1 MKKEQYKREPK
12 LQNWLSQ
19 LSFIFIF
26 CCCWQLGL
34 FAQSSLNFDSH
45 SHQVNANG
53 SYQDFRIPT
62 TTSYKYIYL
71 EARGADA
78 GKRAPDF
85 YTRGGGEGAN
95 MGATFPIGIAANQ
108 LAPGGIIRF
117 VIGKAGQ
124 SNGDGSIMVGTGG
137 GGGTGI
143 LYLPPGKSPDA
154 GGDWKTLVVAGGG
167 GGAAGDCCAY
177 KMSGN
182 PANITSGGGNGY
194 GMGSGGGKDG
204 YSGACSDSGSKG
216 GGGGGMRAGGSYYNV
231 YANNQGKPGFD
242 DQMLPV
248 GGAGGLGIAKGGFG
262 FGGGGAGDTSGSV
275 GDRGGAGGGG
285 GYSGGG
291 GSKDGSGGGGGS
303 YINATYAD
311 PASFYKKGN
320 DRTSNPQ
327 DGYAIYRA
335 AEVPVPAQAKQIR
348 LSTHIDKCIDL
359 LYGNLDNGATVG
371 IWDCGANS
379 PNQYWIYDGNFIRY
393 GMNPNKCIDLAGGN
407 TSNGAK
413 IEIWDCQIN
422 NENTPHQQWLLDP
435 GTGHFQ
441 LKANPSKCLDLNA
454 GILDNGNKIQL
465 WDCQTNNPNQAW
477 LLAKKISLA
486 DQPDKCIDQLYGNLD
501 NGATVGIWDCG
512 ANSPHQ
518 FWVYDGNFIRYGA
531 DLNKCLDL
539 SDGNTS
545 NSTKVQI
552 WDCQINN
559 ENTPHQQWVLEPGTG
574 KIQLKANRS
583 KCLDLYGGYVDND
596 NGNWLWI
603 WDCMTYAVNQTW
615 IVE

>member
-1 MKKEQYKREPK
+1 MKKEQYKWEPK
-12 LQNWLSQ
+12 PLHWLSQ
-19 LSFIFIF
+19 LSFTFIF

-34 FAQSSLNFDSH
+34 YAQSDLSFDNH
-45 SHQVNANG
+45 SHQLNANG
-53 SYQDFRIPT
+53 SYQDFRIP

-78 GKRAPDF
+78 GKRSPDF

-95 MGATFPIGIAANQ
+95 MGAAFAIGTAANQ
-108 LAPGGIIRF
+108 LAPGGLIRF
-117 VIGKAGQ
+117 VIGKAGE
-124 SNGDGSIMVGTGG
+124 SNNNGSIIIGTGG

-143 LYLPPGKSPDA
+143 LYLPPGKSPDV
-154 GGDWKTLVVAGGG
+154 GGDWKILVVAGGG
-167 GGAAGDCCAY
+167 GGAAGDCCLN

-182 PANITSGGGNGY
+182 PANITPEGGNGY
-194 GMGSGGGKDG
+194 GQTGGGGTDG
-204 YSGACSDSGSKG
+204 HSGANATGTDTG
-216 GGGGGMRAGGSYYNV
+216 GGGGGAYAGGKFDSDRSY
-231 YANNQGKPGFD
+231 QGKPGFNP
-242 DQMLPV
+242 LPT
-248 GGAGGLGIAKGGFG
+248 GGAGGSGEADGGFG
-262 FGGGGAGDTSGSV
+262 FGGGGAGDTGSLV
-275 GDRGGAGGGG
+275 GDRGAGGGGG

-311 PASFYKKGN
+311 PTSFYKKAN

-348 LSTHIDKCIDL
+348 LSTHIDKCIDQ
-359 LYGNLDNGATVG
+359 LYGNTDNGATVG

-379 PNQYWIYDGNFIRY
+379 PHQYWIYDGNFIRY
-393 GMNPNKCIDLAGGN
+393 GADLNKCIDLAGGN

-422 NENTPHQQWLLDP
+422 NENTPHQQWVLDP

-477 LLAKKISLA
+477 LVGKKIILA
-486 DQPDKCIDQLYGNLD
+486 DQPDKCIDQLYGNTN
-501 NGATVGIWDCG
+501 NGATVGIWNCG

-531 DLNKCLDL
+531 DLNKCIDL
-539 SDGNTS
+539 ANGDTSDGG
-545 NSTKVQI
+545 KIQI

-559 ENTPHQQWVLEPGTG
+559 ENTPHQQWAFDPGTG
-574 KIQLKANRS
+574 NFRLKADPS
-583 KCLDLYGGYVDND
+583 KCLSLYGGYADNN
-596 NGNWLWI
+596 NGNWLWL
-603 WDCMTYAVNQTW
+603 WDCEKYFLNQTW